1 MKKEYKFSCG
11 VVFLHFLIYM
21 IAGFIVGVLVF
32 QVTKMF
38 NTSVV
43 LGVLFFIIFLVSSF
57 INSIWRVDVIDDL
70 IVFRETKI
78 KKEYD
83 LKKSKISIRVS
94 FLNYI
99 LIIVDSD
106 DETHYYDC
114 SFLGKKQFVE
124 LLNKLK
130 INKGV

>member
-106 DETHYYDC
+106 DETHY
-114 SFLGKKQFVE
+114 
-124 LLNKLK
+124 
-130 INKGV
+130 

>member
-32 QVTKMF
+32 QVIKMF
-38 NTSVV
+38 KTSLV

-114 SFLGKKQFVE
+114 SLLGKKQFKNLVRD
-124 LLNKLK
+124 LIRK
-130 INKGV
+130 